1 MEQRVGRFLSKMSKL
16 AHLANRHSRE
26 EWLANLLV
34 PDLKAAGYTWP
45 GEWEEHQ
52 GKKEEGEKKKRKQG
66 KVMLCVLDRVGEWG
80 GPSVCA
86 FDRMSIFEIHE
97 CGMQ

>member
-52 GKKEEGEKKKRKQG
+52 GKKEEGEKKKKETRQG
-66 KVMLCVLDRVGEWG
+66 DALCVGSSGRMGW
-80 GPSVCA
+80 PVCLC
-86 FDRMSIFEIHE
+86 F
-97 CGMQ
+97 